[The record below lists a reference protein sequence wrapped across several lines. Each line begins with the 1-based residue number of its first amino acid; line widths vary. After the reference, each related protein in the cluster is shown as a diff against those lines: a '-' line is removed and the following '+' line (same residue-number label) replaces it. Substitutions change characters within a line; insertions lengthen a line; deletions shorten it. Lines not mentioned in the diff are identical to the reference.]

1 MQSSD
6 TFAESTP
13 SPKPRDASSA
23 SSPAS
28 DSADKT
34 MVRAI
39 RLAVRLC
46 VAEQQDGIEALRHC
60 ARAARA
66 DGVKPEYVVRLI
78 RAAWDEYAGQ
88 SGASEERAGKR
99 LRLTN
104 LALDEYFTDD

>member
-1 MQSSD
+1 
-6 TFAESTP
+6 
-13 SPKPRDASSA
+13 
-23 SSPAS
+23 
-28 DSADKT
+28 

-46 VAEQQDGIEALRHC
+46 VADQQDGIEALRRC

-78 RAAWDEYAGQ
+78 HVAWDEYAGN
-88 SGASEERAGKR
+88 SGESDERDGKR
-99 LRLTN
+99 LRVTN